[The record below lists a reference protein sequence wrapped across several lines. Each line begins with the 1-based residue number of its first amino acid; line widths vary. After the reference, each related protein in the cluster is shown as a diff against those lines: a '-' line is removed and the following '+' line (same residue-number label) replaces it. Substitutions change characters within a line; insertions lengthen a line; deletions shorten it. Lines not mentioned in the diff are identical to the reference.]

1 VEPNEPL
8 TESSGEEK
16 LKNVYDVFAERGF
29 VEQVTDEAE
38 LRCLLQNE
46 HVTCY
51 IGFDPTATSL
61 HIGSLVPIMAL
72 MHMQECGHRPIILI
86 GGGTGLIGDPS
97 GKSEM
102 RQILTREEIDYNA
115 TCLQKQLSR
124 YMDFGKGKAILL
136 NNAEWLTG
144 LKYIEF
150 LRDIGRHF
158 SVNKMLAAESYRT
171 RLETGLNF
179 IEFNYMLLQAYDFLH
194 LFTHYGCVL
203 QMGGNDQ
210 WGNMLAGSDLIRRVE
225 GKNAFSIT
233 FPLIT
238 TSHGYKMGKT
248 EKGTVWLDP
257 ELTSPHEYYQ
267 FWINTD
273 DSDVERFLALFTF
286 LPMKEIEEVRNLIDS
301 RLNMAKA
308 VLAFEATKITHGQEA
323 AIAAWKMS
331 TTAFNTKSVEKGLF
345 PSCSI
350 PREADSDVRGWADI
364 TIPSLTLKASGT
376 VIPSTKK
383 SRAELEKGIP
393 AFKLACEVG
402 LAGTS
407 GEARRLIAQGG
418 IYVNDRPIEEFDE
431 KITINDLNE
440 HGEIHLR
447 KGKKKHA
454 LITVK

>member
-1 VEPNEPL
+1 
-8 TESSGEEK
+8 
-16 LKNVYDVFAERGF
+16 LKSVYDVFTERGF
-29 VEQVTDEAE
+29 VEQVSDEME
-38 LRCLLQNE
+38 LRNILQNE
-46 HVTCY
+46 NITCY

-72 MHMQECGHRPIILI
+72 MHMQKYDHRPIILI

-102 RQILTREEIDYNA
+102 RQILTRDEIDYNA
-115 TCLQKQLSR
+115 SCLKIQLSK
-124 YMDFGKGKAILL
+124 YMDFKKDRTILL
-136 NNAEWLTG
+136 NNAEWLTE

-158 SVNKMLAAESYRT
+158 SVNKMLAAESYRI
-171 RLETGLNF
+171 RWETGLNF

-194 LFTHYGCVL
+194 LFKNYGCVL

-210 WGNMLAGSDLIRRVE
+210 WGNMLAGSDLIRRIDGRNV
-225 GKNAFSIT
+225 FSMT

-238 TSHGYKMGKT
+238 TSHGHKMGKT
-248 EKGTVWLDP
+248 ERGTVWLDP
-257 ELTSPHEYYQ
+257 KLTSPYEYYQ

-286 LPMKEIEEVRNLIDS
+286 LPMEEVREVRSLADS

-323 AIAAWKMS
+323 AIAAWMAS
-331 TTAFNTKSVEKGLF
+331 ATAFNTKPVGKGLF
-345 PSCSI
+345 PSSNI
-350 PREADSDVRGWADI
+350 PREDATRDVSA
-364 TIPSLTLKASGT
+364 
-376 VIPSTKK
+376 IPSTEK
-383 SRAELEKGIP
+383 SKSELERGIP
-393 AFKLACEVG
+393 AFKLACETG

-407 GEARRLIAQGG
+407 GDARRLIAQGG
-418 IYVNDRPIEEFDE
+418 IYVNDRPVERFDE
-431 KITINDLNE
+431 KINISHLNE

-447 KGKKKHA
+447 KGKKKHVV
-454 LITVK
+454 ITVK

>member
-1 VEPNEPL
+1 MK
-8 TESSGEEK
+8 S
-16 LKNVYDVFAERGF
+16 VYDVFTERGF
-29 VEQVTDEAE
+29 VEQVSDEME
-38 LRCLLQNE
+38 LRNILQNE
-46 HVTCY
+46 NITCY

-72 MHMQECGHRPIILI
+72 MHMQKYDHRPIILI

-102 RQILTREEIDYNA
+102 RQILTRDDIDYNA
-115 TCLQKQLSR
+115 TCLKSQLSK
-124 YMDFGKGKAILL
+124 YMDFKKDRTILL
-136 NNAEWLTG
+136 NNAEWLTE

-158 SVNKMLAAESYRT
+158 SVNKMLAAESYRI

-179 IEFNYMLLQAYDFLH
+179 IEFNYMLLQAYDFLY
-194 LFTHYGCVL
+194 LFKNYGCVL

-210 WGNMLAGSDLIRRVE
+210 WGNMLAGSDLIRRIDGRNV
-225 GKNAFSIT
+225 FSMT

-238 TSHGYKMGKT
+238 TSHGHKMGKT
-248 EKGTVWLDP
+248 ERGTVWLDP
-257 ELTSPHEYYQ
+257 KLTSPYEYYQ

-286 LPMKEIEEVRNLIDS
+286 LPMEEVREVRSLADS

-323 AIAAWKMS
+323 AIAAWMAS
-331 TTAFNTKSVEKGLF
+331 ATAFNTKPVGKGLF
-345 PSCSI
+345 PSSNI
-350 PREADSDVRGWADI
+350 PREDATRDVSA
-364 TIPSLTLKASGT
+364 
-376 VIPSTKK
+376 IPSTEK
-383 SRAELEKGIP
+383 SKSELERGIP
-393 AFKLACEVG
+393 AFKLACETG

-407 GEARRLIAQGG
+407 GDARRLIAQGG
-418 IYVNDRPIEEFDE
+418 IYVNDRPVERFDE
-431 KITINDLNE
+431 KINISHLNE

-447 KGKKKHA
+447 KGKKKHVV
-454 LITVK
+454 ITVK

>member
-1 VEPNEPL
+1 L

-16 LKNVYDVFAERGF
+16 LKNVYDVFTERGF

-38 LRCLLQNE
+38 LRSLLQNE

-51 IGFDPTATSL
+51 IGFDPTASSL

-115 TCLQKQLSR
+115 SCLQKQLSR

-158 SVNKMLAAESYRT
+158 SVNKMLAAESYRM

-179 IEFNYMLLQAYDFLH
+179 IEFNYMLLQAYDFLY
-194 LFTHYGCVL
+194 LFANYGCVL

-257 ELTSPHEYYQ
+257 ELTSPYEYYQ

-308 VLAFEATKITHGQEA
+308 VLAFEATKITHGSEA
-323 AIAAWKMS
+323 AIAAWTAS
-331 TTAFNTKSVEKGLF
+331 ATAFNTKPIEEGLF
-345 PSCSI
+345 PSSDI
-350 PREADSDVRGWADI
+350 PREDAARDVSA
-364 TIPSLTLKASGT
+364 IPTSER
-376 VIPSTKK
+376 
-383 SRAELEKGIP
+383 SRSELEKGIP
-393 AFKLACEVG
+393 AFELVYSAG
-402 LAGTS
+402 LTGS
-407 GEARRLIAQGG
+407 KGESRRLIAQGG
-418 IYVNDRPIEEFDE
+418 IYINDRPIEKFDE
-431 KITINDLNE
+431 KITISHLNE